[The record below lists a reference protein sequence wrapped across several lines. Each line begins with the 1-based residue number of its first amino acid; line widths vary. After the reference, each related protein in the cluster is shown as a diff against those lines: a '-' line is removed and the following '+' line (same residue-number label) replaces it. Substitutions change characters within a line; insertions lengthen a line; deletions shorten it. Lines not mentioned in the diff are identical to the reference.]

1 MKNKVSSFLL
11 DFEEFRFDTDKK
23 KVLADKNPK
32 MVTTTTST
40 TKITKPIYN
49 PNGDK
54 KLDNKQ
60 KENVVNPN
68 LRKKICLKMSKI
80 LQEKYRFEKD
90 TAQEL
95 TLRIEFRIRQHSPDM
110 QAEYKEKVLII
121 LKMLKV
127 MLFGKFYINK
137 LQ

>member
-1 MKNKVSSFLL
+1 M
-11 DFEEFRFDTDKK
+11 
-23 KVLADKNPK
+23 
-32 MVTTTTST
+32 
-40 TKITKPIYN
+40 
-49 PNGDK
+49 
-54 KLDNKQ
+54 DNKQ

-95 TLRIEFRIRQHSPDM
+95 TLRIEYRIRQHNPDM

-127 MLFGKFYINK
+127 TLLRLLETN
-137 LQ
+137 

>member
-1 MKNKVSSFLL
+1 
-11 DFEEFRFDTDKK
+11 
-23 KVLADKNPK
+23 

-54 KLDNKQ
+54 KVDNKQ

-95 TLRIEFRIRQHSPDM
+95 TLRIEYRIRQHSPEM

-127 MLFGKFYINK
+127 LGNFLLKTILIGNNSILY
-137 LQ
+137 